1 MEKNK
6 YELMVIIKPDLTQ
19 KKTEEQLKI
28 IRDFIAEHKGSIY
41 HEDLWGMRSLAYT
54 IKKFDTGY
62 YAIFYFEMA
71 SNELKEFTRNLNLE
85 GDLMRH
91 LIVKTPEN
99 YDIKPMEDIEFETAP
114 KAPEPKKTATK
125 KAPAKKA
132 PAKKA
137 EKASKAKAEEK
148 PKATK
153 AKAAP
158 KKEKDEDKKEE
169 KLDKIDDKLQSIIE
183 DPDIM
188 DI

>member
-62 YAIFYFEMA
+62 YAIFYMEIPA
-71 SNELKEFTRNLNLE
+71 NELKEFNRNLNLE
-85 GDLMRH
+85 GNIMRH

-99 YDIKPMEDIEFETAP
+99 YDIKPMENIEFETAP
-114 KAPEPKKTATK
+114 KAPAAKKTAAK

-137 EKASKAKAEEK
+137 ETASK
-148 PKATK
+148 P
-153 AKAAP
+153 KAAP
-158 KKEKDEDKKEE
+158 KKAKGEEKEDKKEE